1 MIGAKNQLPHYYA
14 CSRAVRTRMPEE
26 LYSSHYIG
34 EYAATFIAT
43 QTAKDEPFFLMV
55 SFPDPH
61 HPFNPPSKY

>member
-1 MIGAKNQLPHYYA
+1 
-14 CSRAVRTRMPEE
+14 MPEE

-61 HPFNPPSKY
+61 HSFNPPSKY